1 MKAVFKL
8 FWHICLMRQSP
19 EYVPT
24 YPWFVSLVIA
34 TNVIASIALAVTLGG
49 TDAVL
54 TAATSIIVSQSVTA
68 VLVWLACTLREVPQR
83 FTSAITA
90 IFGCD
95 LIVTA
100 IFAVTLPITQLLNP
114 ALNAYTYLGFVL
126 WSMWVVGFILKSVL
140 NVHLA
145 LAIIIAFATVLLSTS
160 VSQIAVGA

>member
-83 FTSAITA
+83 FTTA
-90 IFGCD
+90 IWLTD
-95 LIVTA
+95 
-100 IFAVTLPITQLLNP
+100 
-114 ALNAYTYLGFVL
+114 VL
-126 WSMWVVGFILKSVL
+126 S
-140 NVHLA
+140 N
-145 LAIIIAFATVLLSTS
+145 TVAKAMMMAS
-160 VSQIAVGA
+160 AR

>member
-19 EYVPT
+19 EHVPT
-24 YPWFVSLVIA
+24 QPWFVSLVIIA
-34 TNVIASIALAVTLGG
+34 NIVASIALAITLGG
-49 TDAVL
+49 ADTKL
-54 TAATSIIVSQSVTA
+54 TAATSIIVSQSATA
-68 VLVWLACTLREVPQR
+68 VLVWLACTLREVPRR
-83 FTSAITA
+83 FTAAITA

-100 IFAVTLPITQLLNP
+100 IFALILPITQLLNP

-140 NVHLA
+140 NVHLV
-145 LAIIIAFATVLLSTS
+145 LAIIIAFAMVLLSTS
-160 VSQIAVGA
+160 VGQLAIGA